1 MRPVTAA
8 VQEVHAVA
16 LDPEVPL
23 EAVLHQLVVAVLD
36 LTDRTERAVVH
47 HQRNDPTRE
56 LAVRARAVLVPAEG
70 KNKFMISE
78 KIHFYFPD
86 VPAPTLH
93 QTVLH
98 HQRKDATTL
107 LHVPDL
113 HLHNFIYHCTSHV
126 KFPVPSIFLS

>member
-56 LAVRARAVLVPAEG
+56 LAVRARAVLVPAE
-70 KNKFMISE
+70 
-78 KIHFYFPD
+78 D